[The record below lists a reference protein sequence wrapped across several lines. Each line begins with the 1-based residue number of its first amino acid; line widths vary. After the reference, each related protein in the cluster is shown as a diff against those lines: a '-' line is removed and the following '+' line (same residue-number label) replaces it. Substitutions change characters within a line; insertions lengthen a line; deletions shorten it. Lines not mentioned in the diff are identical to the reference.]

1 MVFGLTEMRT
11 ATEVEGIFR
20 LSGSEKRIKELKTV
34 FDSPDRYGK
43 GLVWDGYTVHD
54 ASNVFRRYLNDLP
67 EPVVPLD
74 LYDQFR
80 QPLRGATK
88 HAGAGDA
95 EGPQFIEGF
104 DEAAAIS
111 RYQQLIT
118 ELPPL
123 NRQLLLYIL
132 DLLAVFAA
140 KSEVNRMNSQNLAAI
155 FQPGMLSH
163 PDHAMA
169 PEEYRLNQCVLI
181 FLIENQ
187 DHFLIGMQG
196 TAADEKT
203 MQEVEQGTPMIGVT
217 ESPVTP
223 TNTGPGSDGLG
234 RTPSNASAAAVSVR
248 RDGMIRRNRSV
259 SSRHSRNDSAGA
271 VPISPA
277 VATTPTSGL
286 ARSNTLPSKKSPAIP
301 PGRFQNA
308 SSRQPSLSPNSQVPT
323 TRSRGTSPSP
333 TSRAPSAA
341 GASSLG
347 PSTTGAAQRS
357 NEKLIE
363 PQPQSDSALS
373 TPVKNLQTIF
383 QRSPLSDANQR
394 PRNKL
399 KKRAPPGSVNPSAQ
413 SSTASLPHSNAV
425 SPRLEPTKPAD
436 TPEFQE
442 IAPTPIAE
450 NIEEEHPQQMSAAE
464 ETPDPTPPGAQ
475 VQPTAL
481 QLENSLRPKKSP
493 PTSLHSSFN
502 EGSELGQTDELPQS
516 FSSTDQQERERRKRW
531 RLSRGGTKKEEGASP
546 YLPLSPRQATAS
558 SLQVESSTSVVSGGG
573 GRPRKSLTN
582 DSSEPASSVMESQA
596 TQESIFGAGEKVEG
610 GGRDGG
616 REESKGPI
624 GWIKN
629 KYREA
634 KETHEQR
641 RAKSPPGDGP
651 SGPGSTSR
659 LSFRGLG
666 GDLRGEE
673 ERAQVQQVPAQQVAA
688 QQVAAQQT
696 TVQGVQQAASQAQQ
710 VPVQGAPQSAPQQET
725 PPQQAPAQ
733 SQPASQT
740 QQDPA
745 QSIPQKQVVPEVQT
759 VVPPARESLTPSPAQ
774 QGSTIMPVPEEPEPE
789 PEEVPEKVTPQPQV
803 AQEAQAVPA
812 QSEQLPQPQPQTQTQ
827 TQPSTVPEEP
837 EKEAQVQMQTQSQP
851 PATVPEEK
859 AV

>member
-1 MVFGLTEMRT
+1 M
-11 ATEVEGIFR
+11 
-20 LSGSEKRIKELKTV
+20 
-34 FDSPDRYGK
+34 
-43 GLVWDGYTVHD
+43 
-54 ASNVFRRYLNDLP
+54 
-67 EPVVPLD
+67 
-74 LYDQFR
+74 
-80 QPLRGATK
+80 
-88 HAGAGDA
+88 
-95 EGPQFIEGF
+95 
-104 DEAAAIS
+104 
-111 RYQQLIT
+111 IT

-203 MQEVEQGTPMIGVT
+203 KQEVEQGTPVIGVT
-217 ESPVTP
+217 DSPVTP
-223 TNTGPGSDGLG
+223 TNAGPGLDGLG

-259 SSRHSRNDSAGA
+259 SSRHSRNDSAGT
-271 VPISPA
+271 VPSSPA
-277 VATTPTSGL
+277 VATTPSGGL
-286 ARSNTLPSKKSPAIP
+286 ARSNTLPSKKSPAVP
-301 PGRFQNA
+301 SGRFQNA
-308 SSRQPSLSPNSQVPT
+308 SSRQPSLSPNAQVRT
-323 TRSRGTSPSP
+323 ARSRGTSPTPS
-333 TSRAPSAA
+333 SLAPSAA
-341 GASSLG
+341 GASSHP
-347 PSTTGAAQRS
+347 PSSAGAARRS
-357 NEKLIE
+357 NEKLID
-363 PQPQSDSALS
+363 PQAQSESALS

-383 QRSPLSDANQR
+383 QRSPLSEANQR

-399 KKRAPPGSVNPSAQ
+399 KKRVPPGSMNPSAQ

-425 SPRLEPTKPAD
+425 SVSPGLEPTKPAD
-436 TPEFQE
+436 MPDVQE

-450 NIEEEHPQQMSAAE
+450 NIAEEHPQQMSAAE
-464 ETPDPTPPGAQ
+464 GSPDPTHQGSQ
-475 VQPTAL
+475 VSPTTL

-493 PTSLHSSFN
+493 PASLHSSFN
-502 EGSELGQTDELPQS
+502 EGSELGQIDEPLQS
-516 FSSTDQQERERRKRW
+516 LSSTDLQERERRKRW
-531 RLSRGGTKKEEGASP
+531 RLSRGNKKEENSSP
-546 YLPLSPRQATAS
+546 YLPLSPRQATGS
-558 SLQVESSTSVVSGGG
+558 SLQVESSTSVASG

-596 TQESIFGAGEKVEG
+596 THESSFGLSEKHVEG
-610 GGRDGG
+610 GGA

-651 SGPGSTSR
+651 QGPGSTSR
-659 LSFRGLG
+659 LSFRGMG

-696 TVQGVQQAASQAQQ
+696 TVQGVQQQVSQAQQ
-710 VPVQGAPQSAPQQET
+710 TTAQGAPQSAPQQET
-725 PPQQAPAQ
+725 PQAQPAPAQTQTSPQAQQAPAQ
-733 SQPASQT
+733 CAPQQQP
-740 QQDPA
+740 PEA
-745 QSIPQKQVVPEVQT
+745 QPVPQA
-759 VVPPARESLTPSPAQ
+759 ARESQTPSPAQ
-774 QGSTIMPVPEEPEPE
+774 QSSIMPVPEEPEPE
-789 PEEVPEKVTPQPQV
+789 PEQVPPQPQA

-812 QSEQLPQPQPQTQTQ
+812 QSQPQPQPSI
-827 TQPSTVPEEP
+827 PPVPEEP
-837 EKEAQVQMQTQSQP
+837 EPEQESPQPQVQPQTQP